1 MIFCHIWILQDLHA
15 AFATKNL
22 ILTAAIG
29 AAPSTIDA
37 AYDIP
42 SMYKYL
48 VRRVRSFCKPVFLI
62 RIRSG
67 SHGSVD
73 PDPGKQKFKKIIF
86 LSSLLRWKHECSLH
100 GPKKTHM
107 IVFVQKMFLFHKNRG
122 LNPNQNPDWIRIQQ
136 HPGSLSPDSVNLDPI
151 NCCKHPYLKW

>member
-1 MIFCHIWILQDLHA
+1 LQDLHA

-48 VRRVRSFCKPVFLI
+48 VRQPK
-62 RIRSG
+62 
-67 SHGSVD
+67 
-73 PDPGKQKFKKIIF
+73 
-86 LSSLLRWKHECSLH
+86 LL
-100 GPKKTHM
+100 
-107 IVFVQKMFLFHKNRG
+107 
-122 LNPNQNPDWIRIQQ
+122 
-136 HPGSLSPDSVNLDPI
+136 
-151 NCCKHPYLKW
+151 